1 MRLRGSAVAIAIA
14 AFAAVGAV
22 GAPSAGAILPPGGAS
37 AEDTVRWL
45 TDQGYHVQVNGR
57 ANGSLKN
64 CTTTGVSGLR
74 NANTD
79 SSGRRLDSSTFT
91 TVYVDI
97 ACNNTV

>member
-1 MRLRGSAVAIAIA
+1 MRIRGSAVAVA
-14 AFAAVGAV
+14 AFAFVAAAAVS
-22 GAPSAGAILPPGGAS
+22 APSAGAILPPGGAS
-37 AEDTVRWL
+37 AEETVRWL

-57 ANGSLKN
+57 ANGSLGG

-74 NANTD
+74 DSNTD
-79 SSGRRLDSSTFT
+79 DSGRRLDTSSFT